1 MNPSAPEARGPW
13 TRDALVE
20 VDGNDR
26 IVAWSPEAEGL
37 TGFRAATVRGRGF
50 CELLEARDLWGNRAC
65 NAGLHESLRHREPLR
80 PFLLEIRTAAGQ
92 ATRIVV
98 HPVPVAGAG
107 RSAAILAYWL
117 RPDLR
122 RRRDRRR
129 PVPLTDLHAA
139 AAEPRSGVSPSP
151 LSPREIEVLRLLAAG
166 TSTAAIAQRLG
177 IAAVTV
183 RNHVQRLLDRL
194 GAHSR
199 LEAVARARE
208 RGWLD

>member
-1 MNPSAPEARGPW
+1 MNPADSATKGAR

-20 VDGNDR
+20 VDAHDR
-26 IVAWSPEAEGL
+26 IVAWSPEAERL
-37 TGFRAATVRGRGF
+37 TGFRAATVHGRGF

-65 NAGLHESLRHREPLR
+65 NAGLHESLHHREPLR
-80 PFLLEIRTAAGQ
+80 PFLIEIRTAAG
-92 ATRIVV
+92 ATTRIVI

-129 PVPLTDLHAA
+129 PVPFTELPAA
-139 AAEPRSGVSPSP
+139 TEPRSGSSPSP
-151 LSPREIEVLRLLAAG
+151 LSPREIEVLRLLAVG

>member
-1 MNPSAPEARGPW
+1 MSASDSAARDSW

-20 VDGNDR
+20 VDGHDR
-26 IVAWSPEAEGL
+26 IVSWSPEAEGL
-37 TGFRAATVRGRGF
+37 TGFRAATVHGRGF

-65 NAGLHESLRHREPLR
+65 NSGLHESLRHREPLR
-80 PFLLEIRTAAGQ
+80 PFLLEIRTAAGV

-122 RRRDRRR
+122 RRRDRRW
-129 PVPLTDLHAA
+129 PVPLADLHAA
-139 AAEPRSGVSPSP
+139 TDPRSGVSPSP
-151 LSPREIEVLRLLAAG
+151 LARREIEVLRLLAVG

>member
-1 MNPSAPEARGPW
+1 MSPADTPANGSW

-20 VDGNDR
+20 VDARDR
-26 IVAWSPEAEGL
+26 IVVWSPEAEEL
-37 TGFRAATVRGRGF
+37 TGFRAATVHGRGF

-80 PFLLEIRTAAGQ
+80 PFLLEIRTAAG
-92 ATRIVV
+92 TSSRIVV

-129 PVPLTDLHAA
+129 PVPLTELQAA
-139 AAEPRSGVSPSP
+139 TDPRSGVSPSP
-151 LSPREIEVLRLLAAG
+151 LAPREIEVLRLLALG

-194 GAHSR
+194 GVHSR